1 MRRPAATLRVA
12 CVLAALLSC
21 NRHKTVEGV
30 WRLDHQHTTMP
41 MGFNLRGQS
50 FLHIEMKG
58 DGVDLHDYVIAEDTS
73 KFPLLDRH
81 YTLDGKEHEAE
92 SYGDRTLYISAHF
105 EGSSL
110 YTAERIVDRAPDA
123 ESPETKTSVTY
134 VLSSNGE
141 QMVGTDEGGKIAT
154 YERQ

>member
-1 MRRPAATLRVA
+1 MKRPAATVIAA
-12 CVLAALLSC
+12 CLLAVLLSC

-30 WRLDHQHTTMP
+30 WRLDRQHTTMP
-41 MGFNLRGQS
+41 MGFNLRGQP

-58 DGVDLHDYVIAEDTS
+58 DGVDLHDYVVMEDTS

-81 YTLDGKEHEAE
+81 YTLDDKEHEAE
-92 SYGDRTLYISAHF
+92 SYGDRTTYISAHF

-123 ESPETKTSVTY
+123 EAPEVRTSVTY
-134 VLSSNGE
+134 ALSSDGE
-141 QMVGTDEGGKIAT
+141 QMIGTAENGKIAT
-154 YERQ
+154 YDRP